1 MKILIFDSGT
11 LINLSMTGL
20 LYVLEELKKSSQV
33 RFAITLPVKYE
44 VVDRPIGI
52 PRFELGALRV
62 QNLIDAQVLELPEA
76 FGIKEE
82 KIKALT
88 KDLVQAANSCIRIK
102 GSWVSI
108 VSEGEISCLALA
120 KEMEAQG
127 HETMIEI
134 DERTTRILAEKPENL
149 EEIMSKK
156 LHAHVKV
163 DRKNLK
169 VFEDFRFIRS
179 TEIVFVAY
187 KKNLLQVQWKKA
199 LEAALYATKYNGSSV
214 SFEEIESMKKI

>member
-1 MKILIFDSGT
+1 MKIIIFDSGT

-52 PRFELGALRV
+52 PRFELGELRV

-120 KEMEAQG
+120 KELEAQG
-127 HETMIEI
+127 HETMIAI

-187 KKNLLQVQWKKA
+187 KKNLLQVQGKKA

>member
-120 KEMEAQG
+120 KELEAQG
-127 HETMIEI
+127 HETMIAI

-187 KKNLLQVQWKKA
+187 KKNLLQVQGKKA

>member
-1 MKILIFDSGT
+1 
-11 LINLSMTGL
+11 
-20 LYVLEELKKSSQV
+20 
-33 RFAITLPVKYE
+33 VKYE

-52 PRFELGALRV
+52 PRFELGELRV

-120 KEMEAQG
+120 KELEAQG
-127 HETMIEI
+127 HETMIAI

-187 KKNLLQVQWKKA
+187 KKNLLQVQGKKA